1 MTPQL
6 AEIVESLELMADREG
21 GRTDC
26 VKLPDYVAAITW
38 MQDLGYAGVE
48 AYDNSKFYYML
59 LPQHGRYDLAAKV
72 AAEVATTGR
81 DPLQA
86 EALIIR
92 QEFEAERLHAERRAR
107 LEAAMEAASTPP
119 VPGYAYA
126 GSSEASQRRRG
137 CYCAPSYANICHLS
151 GLCLLCSLTPIYRD
165 MYARPREQKGR
176 IMVIR

>member
-1 MTPQL
+1 MEEEKPRQSSISMTPQL

-48 AYDNSKFYYML
+48 AYDDSKFYYML

-72 AAEVATTGR
+72 AREVATTGR
-81 DPLQA
+81 DPLRA

-92 QEFEAERLHAERRAR
+92 QDFDAERLHAERRSLLR
-107 LEAAMEAASTPP
+107 AAM
-119 VPGYAYA
+119 
-126 GSSEASQRRRG
+126 SEASTEPE
-137 CYCAPSYANICHLS
+137 APKKGGAAGVVVTLLLMLVFAIFLAYACF
-151 GLCLLCSLTPIYRD
+151 
-165 MYARPREQKGR
+165 
-176 IMVIR
+176 IR

>member
-1 MTPQL
+1 MEEEKPRQTSVKMTPQL

-119 VPGYAYA
+119 VPASTAPKQASAAGVVIALLLMLIFAIFLAYA
-126 GSSEASQRRRG
+126 CFVR
-137 CYCAPSYANICHLS
+137 
-151 GLCLLCSLTPIYRD
+151 
-165 MYARPREQKGR
+165 
-176 IMVIR
+176 